1 MKSAYLSALLV
12 VLVLGSLQV
21 TLQAGA
27 DKPWCWT
34 KPVKNPEKNPVSP
47 NNGGINWGYCKS
59 SKKNDDGDRIYYR
72 VSVATA
78 NLDGSG
84 SQGQFFI
91 KFFGE
96 EGQTND
102 LLLTSNGFQKGT
114 TTVKQIVAPDVGDL
128 KRIRLRNTGKQK
140 LYRTLN
146 RGDI

>member
-1 MKSAYLSALLV
+1 MKSAYLTAFMV
-12 VLVLGSLQV
+12 VLVMASLQV
-21 TLQAGA
+21 TLQGPGE

-47 NNGGINWGYCKS
+47 SNGGINWGYCKS

-72 VSVATA
+72 VSVVTA
-78 NLDGSG
+78 NLDGAG

-91 KFFGE
+91 KLFGE

-114 TTVKQIVAPDVGDL
+114 STVKQVVASNVGDL

-140 LYRTLN
+140 IKLEKE
-146 RGDI
+146 I